1 MLNPSPGP
9 SPGSLITSLDPSS
22 FAALT
27 HSVIGKMPYPWQQ
40 MVLETI
46 SQMVVNDYCVPLS
59 LVSLTGRGRYTV
71 WDTFAILFLAGITLT
86 PIMPL
91 LLSLGTLQSI
101 DQQDHGKKLPLG
113 WWAVTAFPLDELKDP
128 GV

>member
-1 MLNPSPGP
+1 MSNPSP
-9 SPGSLITSLDPSS
+9 DPSTG
-22 FAALT
+22 FATSPLT
-27 HSVIGKMPYPWQQ
+27 ASYILAMMHSVFGKMPYPWQQ